1 MALDADINAVFAAVR
16 QRLEAEGVLSPSSW
30 ERAERARAGV
40 NERVDRVLVKL
51 GLASEARLA
60 DALAEEL
67 GLQRMRAED
76 VPVAPYPLGRVSVA
90 FLRTHLIAP
99 LQEDGAGRVKVALAD
114 PFESFP
120 LEALSKALG
129 RDLAPVLALASD
141 VDELIGRF
149 YEEPS
154 EAESLVGS
162 SDDDVERLRDL
173 ASEAPII
180 RLVNELIEGAVR
192 MGASDVHLERG
203 EAGVRVRCR
212 VDGNLRDH
220 RTIAADEA
228 QAIVSRIKI
237 MARLDIAERR
247 LPQDGRIR
255 TTSSGREIDLR
266 VSTLPALDGE
276 AVVLRILDRAQQPL
290 GLRALGL
297 DPEGLSRFE
306 VMLARPNG
314 IILVTGPTGSG
325 KTTTLYAALRAIAT
339 PERKFLTV
347 EDPVE
352 YRLQDAVQVQVKP
365 DIGLDFASAL
375 RAFLRHDPDVVMIG
389 EIRDAETAK
398 IAAQAALTG
407 HLVLSTLHTNSSA
420 AAVGRLLD
428 MGVEDYLLGSTL
440 NGVIAQRLVR
450 RLCQECRY
458 QVEPPRSGRLAGVL
472 AEMAASDGVAP
483 VLWRADGCGACGGR
497 GYRGRLALI
506 EAMPV
511 GESIRDAVNRR
522 ATAQEIERLAIQD
535 GMRTLWRA
543 GLAMALAGET
553 TVDEVARVADEV

>member
-1 MALDADINAVFAAVR
+1 MAVDADIKAVFAAIR
-16 QRLEAEGVLSPSSW
+16 RRLEAEGVLTAASW
-30 ERAERARAGV
+30 DRAERARAGV

-51 GLASEARLA
+51 GLVSEARLA
-60 DALAEEL
+60 DSIAEEL
-67 GLQRMRAED
+67 GLRRMAAED
-76 VPVAPYPLGRVSVA
+76 LPLAPYPLGRVSVA
-90 FLRTHLIAP
+90 FLRAHLVAP
-99 LQEDGAGRVKVALAD
+99 LQEDDEGCLKVALAD

-120 LEALSKALG
+120 LEALSKALD
-129 RDLAPVLALASD
+129 RELTPVLALSSD

-149 YEEPS
+149 YEEPA
-154 EAESLVGS
+154 EADPLVGS

-180 RLVNELIEGAVR
+180 RLVNELIEAAVR
-192 MGASDVHLERG
+192 MGASDVHLERT

-212 VDGNLRDH
+212 VDGSLRDH

-255 TTSSGREIDLR
+255 TTSSGRAIDLR

-290 GLRALGL
+290 GLPALGL

-306 VMLARPNG
+306 AMLARPNG

-325 KTTTLYAALRAIAT
+325 KTTTLYAALQAIAS

-352 YRLQDAVQVQVKP
+352 YRLADAVQVQVKP

-407 HLVLSTLHTNSSA
+407 HLVLSTLHTNSAS

-440 NGVIAQRLVR
+440 NGAIAQRLVR
-450 RLCQECRY
+450 RLCQECK
-458 QVEPPRSGRLAGVL
+458 QPIEPPHAGRLA
-472 AEMAASDGVAP
+472 E
-483 VLWRADGCGACGGR
+483 
-497 GYRGRLALI
+497 ALT
-506 EAMPV
+506 E
-511 GESIRDAVNRR
+511 
-522 ATAQEIERLAIQD
+522 L
-535 GMRTLWRA
+535 
-543 GLAMALAGET
+543 
-553 TVDEVARVADEV
+553 